1 MIYLNKILILTIV
14 ILISINVIPVI
25 AQPFSNL
32 TDREL
37 LIQLYS
43 KLEGIE
49 RDVNKMV
56 ENTELIQRNIYN
68 LDKRITKNETNIESF
83 CKAIDDIMSK
93 WNTLL
98 AYFLTLLVAVI
109 ATLVARFVNG
119 RKVKA

>member
-1 MIYLNKILILTIV
+1 MQLKYILIIAIMIIVFNTIGM
-14 ILISINVIPVI
+14 
-25 AQPFSNL
+25 AQPFNNL
-32 TDREL
+32 SDREL

-68 LDKRITKNETNIESF
+68 LDKRITKNESNIESF
-83 CKAIDDIMSK
+83 CESIDDIVAK
-93 WNTLL
+93 WNMLL
-98 AYFLTLLVAVI
+98 TFFLTLLVAVI
-109 ATLVARFVNG
+109 ASIVGRFING

>member
-1 MIYLNKILILTIV
+1 MYLNKILILTIV

-83 CKAIDDIMSK
+83 CKAIDGIVAK
-93 WNTLL
+93 WNMLL
-98 AYFLTLLVAVI
+98 TFFLTLLVAVI
-109 ATLVARFVNG
+109 ASIIARFING

>member
-1 MIYLNKILILTIV
+1 VIYLNKILILTIV

>member
-1 MIYLNKILILTIV
+1 MHLKKFIIIAIIFVVFNMIAM
-14 ILISINVIPVI
+14 
-25 AQPFSNL
+25 AQPFNNL

-43 KLEGIE
+43 KMDMVEKA
-49 RDVNKMV
+49 VNKIV
-56 ENTELIQRNIYN
+56 DNNIIIQRNIIE

-83 CKAIDDIMSK
+83 CKVIDDIMSK

-109 ATLVARFVNG
+109 VALIGRFING

>member
-1 MIYLNKILILTIV
+1 MYLNKILILTIV

>member
-1 MIYLNKILILTIV
+1 MQLKYILIIAIMIIVFNTIGM
-14 ILISINVIPVI
+14 
-25 AQPFSNL
+25 AQPFNNL

-43 KLEGIE
+43 KIEGIE
-49 RDVNKMV
+49 KDVNKMLD
-56 ENTELIQRNIYN
+56 NTELVQRNIYN

-83 CKAIDDIMSK
+83 CKVIDDIMSK

-109 ATLVARFVNG
+109 VALIGRFING